1 MAEASI
7 LDSTKKAL
15 GIAADYNVF
24 DPDILMH
31 INGVFTTLEQ
41 LGIGPV
47 GGFAIEDKE
56 PTWDAYLEGDLRLNS
71 VKTYVYLRVR
81 LLFDPPAT
89 SFAINAIQE
98 QIKELEWRLNVKRE
112 EEDWVDP
119 NPIVSDPEVIIIPSN
134 QAWYSEP

>member
-15 GIAADYNVF
+15 GIAADYDVF

-31 INGVFTTLEQ
+31 INAVFTTLEQ

-47 GGFAIEDKE
+47 EGFAIEDDSV
-56 PTWDAYLEGDLRLNS
+56 TWDQYLGADLRLNS
-71 VKTYVYLRVR
+71 VKSYVCLRVR

-112 EEDWVDP
+112 EEDWIDP
-119 NPIVSDPEVIIIPSN
+119 SLTSTTGSIDGGTAGSMNGG
-134 QAWYSEP
+134 